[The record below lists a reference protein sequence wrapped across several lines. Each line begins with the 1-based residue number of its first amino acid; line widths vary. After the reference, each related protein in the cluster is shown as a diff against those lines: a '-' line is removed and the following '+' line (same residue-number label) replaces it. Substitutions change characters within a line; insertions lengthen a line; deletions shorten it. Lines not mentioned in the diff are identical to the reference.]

1 MRPYWKGQIRL
12 SLVTLGV
19 EIYPAVA
26 TYKTIPLHEIYKP
39 SGKRI
44 RHQNV
49 VDDEAVNKDDIV
61 KGFEYEKGEYVLLE
75 PEEIQKIKIPS
86 SKELEIIQFVDAGSI
101 DPLYFD
107 RPYFVIPQNNASENA
122 FITIRDALKE
132 TNKFGLGQLVIGGH
146 ERLCALKPCGRGMM
160 LEVIRY
166 EDEVKKADAYFKSID
181 EKKINKEQLDL
192 AKSLI
197 KKKSGKFDPGKFHD
211 HYNEALQELINS
223 KIQRR
228 KPKYTEKKQGAK
240 IVNIMDAL
248 KKSLG
253 ESDEKPA
260 RSKTKPAA
268 KKTAAKKPAAK
279 KIATKKVVA
288 KKSVSKKKTAVI
300 KPIRGKRKAA

>member
-1 MRPYWKGQIRL
+1 M
-12 SLVTLGV
+12 SLVSLGV
-19 EIYPAVA
+19 EIYPAVV

-39 SGKRI
+39 SGQRI

-49 VDDEAVNKDDIV
+49 VDDEAVDKDDIV

-86 SKELEIIQFVDAGSI
+86 SNELEIIQFVDAGSI

-166 EDEVKKADAYFKSID
+166 KEEVKKADTYFESID

-197 KKKSGKFDPGKFHD
+197 KKKSAKFDPSKFHD
-211 HYNEALQELINS
+211 HYNEALQELIDS
-223 KIQRR
+223 KIQHR
-228 KPKYTEKKQGAK
+228 KPKYAEKKQGAK

-248 KKSLG
+248 RKSLG
-253 ESDEKPA
+253 ESDEKT
-260 RSKTKPAA
+260 TKPAA
-268 KKTAAKKPAAK
+268 KSPAKKAAPKKKAVAKKP
-279 KIATKKVVA
+279 
-288 KKSVSKKKTAVI
+288 SVKKKGAVI